1 MATAKQ
7 ELKEI
12 INIIKTSRKK
22 GYRDDFIIN
31 KLLDDGIT
39 EEMIANAMDSII
51 NNKRK
56 DKSKVVH
63 TIILEKRVV
72 DAYERKAKK
81 DNLTLNMEFNKI
93 LIENFFPEGPPKGVF
108 INRRLRKVLYKGAK
122 GKE

>member
-93 LIENFFPEGPPKGVF
+93 LIENESPGHRSKNWEFVKFRTIVD
-108 INRRLRKVLYKGAK
+108 
-122 GKE
+122 